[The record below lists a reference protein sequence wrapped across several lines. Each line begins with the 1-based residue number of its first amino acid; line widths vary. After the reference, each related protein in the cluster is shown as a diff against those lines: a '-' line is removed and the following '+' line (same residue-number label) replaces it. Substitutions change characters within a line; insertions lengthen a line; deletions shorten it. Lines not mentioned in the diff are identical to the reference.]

1 MATKTRQWTPISKR
15 LPKWGE
21 SVIVAYRRYDWSN
34 KTHKYRRLKKL
45 GVTPAV
51 YWGDDWPHG
60 PHFTDGP
67 DHVVG
72 EPVAWM
78 PMPEPP
84 VRY

>member
-1 MATKTRQWTPISKR
+1 MAGKWISIEKR

-21 SVIVAYRRYDWSN
+21 SVIVAYRGYGWSN
-34 KTHKYRRLKKL
+34 KTHKYRKLRKL

-60 PHFTDGP
+60 PRFTHGP
-67 DHVVG
+67 NDVVD

-84 VRY
+84 AQ

>member
-21 SVIVAYRRYDWSN
+21 SVIVAYRRHDWSN

-45 GVTPAV
+45 GVKPAV
-51 YWGDDWPHG
+51 YWGDDWPAG
-60 PHFTDGP
+60 PHFTSGRD
-67 DHVVG
+67 DVVE

-78 PMPEPP
+78 PLPEPP
-84 VRY
+84 TE